1 MIEITAVRLAGG
13 TGHEH
18 ITDVMWR
25 SEATP
30 AGLTSRQALVDWLCA
45 SGSNQIVVLDGP
57 RSVQVEIVRPAGEPP
72 YLRARA
78 GGTWTDELL
87 ALPRF

>member
-1 MIEITAVRLAGG
+1 MIEITAVRLVGG
-13 TGHEH
+13 IGHEH

-30 AGLTSRQALVDWLCA
+30 AGLTSLQALVGWL
-45 SGSNQIVVLDGP
+45 STGSSNRAVVLNG
-57 RSVQVEIVRPAGEPP
+57 RRTLQLEIVRPADEPP
-72 YLRARA
+72 FLQARA
-78 GGTWTDELL
+78 DGTWTDDLL

>member
-1 MIEITAVRLAGG
+1 MIEITAVRLTGG
-13 TGHEH
+13 IGHEH

-30 AGLTSRQALVDWLCA
+30 AGLTSRQALVDWL
-45 SGSNQIVVLDGP
+45 STSSSNQAVALDGQGT
-57 RSVQVEIVRPAGEPP
+57 VQVEVVRPAGEPP

-78 GGTWTDELL
+78 GGTWTDDLL

>member
-1 MIEITAVRLAGG
+1 MIEITAVRLVGG
-13 TGHEH
+13 VGHEH

-30 AGLTSRQALVDWLCA
+30 AGLTSRQALVDWL
-45 SGSNQIVVLDGP
+45 SSDSSNLAVALDGQ
-57 RSVQVEIVRPAGEPP
+57 RTLQLEIVRPGDEPP

-78 GGTWTDELL
+78 GGTWTDDLL

>member
-1 MIEITAVRLAGG
+1 MIEITAVRLTGG
-13 TGHEH
+13 IGHEH

-30 AGLTSRQALVDWLCA
+30 AGLTSRQALVGWL
-45 SGSNQIVVLDGP
+45 STSSSNRAVALDGQGT
-57 RSVQVEIVRPAGEPP
+57 VQVEVVRSAGEPP

-78 GGTWTDELL
+78 GGTWTDDLL